1 MKRVKPYLVVSKKH
15 LINYVLQNLYDI
27 ESNDGISLRT
37 AAEELRSL
45 QHLDAMRKGIFDVKN
60 PRTHYGL
67 DLTEQEENDEDPIT
81 NDLSNQISESE
92 TNEVPVE
99 NNIIEKALKS
109 MRSVKDLLF
118 GLYR

>member
-1 MKRVKPYLVVSKKH
+1 
-15 LINYVLQNLYDI
+15 
-27 ESNDGISLRT
+27 
-37 AAEELRSL
+37 
-45 QHLDAMRKGIFDVKN
+45 MRKGIFDVKN
-60 PRTHYGL
+60 PGTYYGL

-109 MRSVKDLLF
+109 IRSVKDLLF